1 MKILIATGIFP
12 PDIGGPATYLKKLV
26 FELDKKGFQGQ
37 IITYTDTDDKRD
49 SQWPIIEISR
59 KYILPFRYFFYSW
72 QLFRLAKKTDII
84 YAQDLFSSGLP
95 AALVKKILKK
105 KLVIRLGGDFL
116 WEKAINKEWTKKP
129 LKEYYQDPKSFKEKI
144 YLKIGQLVLKS
155 SDLIIFSTNWQKE
168 IYLENYQIDENKVE
182 VVENPF
188 SEIEPEDNS
197 VVNQKIIFAGR
208 LIKLKNIDFLI
219 RAFANILDNQP
230 DLKLEIIGQGPEK
243 KHLNKLI
250 MDLDVENSVILRKK
264 VPHQELI
271 KEINKCFL
279 FIIPSLTEISPNLAL
294 ECIKIKKPILLTKET
309 GFYERFRNNL
319 IFINPFNQKDLE
331 NKINLLLDKKN
342 YQEYQEKISLISID
356 YSWTEVTDQH
366 INIFKKIV

>member
-12 PDIGGPATYLKKLV
+12 PDIGGPATYLKKLI
-26 FELDKKGFQGQ
+26 FELDKKGFQGWVV
-37 IITYTDTDDKRD
+37 TYADTDNKRD
-49 SQWPIIEISR
+49 NQWPVTEILR
-59 KYILPFRYFFYSW
+59 KHILPFRYFLYFK
-72 QLFRLAKKTDII
+72 QLLGLAKKADII

-95 AALVKKILKK
+95 AALVRKISKK
-105 KLVIRLGGDFL
+105 KLIIRLGGDFL
-116 WEKAINKEWTKKP
+116 WEKAVNKEWTKKP
-129 LKEYYQDPKSFKEKI
+129 LKEYYQERKTFKEKI

-155 SDLIIFSTNWQKE
+155 ADLIIFSTNWQKE
-168 IYLENYQIDENKVE
+168 IYLENYQINRNRVE
-182 VVENPF
+182 VIENPF
-188 SEIEPEDNS
+188 PEIELENNS

-219 RAFANILDNQP
+219 RAFSNILTNQP

-250 MDLDVENSVILRKK
+250 LDLDLENSVILRKK
-264 VPHQELI
+264 VSHQELI

-279 FIIPSLTEISPNLAL
+279 FILPTLTEISPNLAL
-294 ECIKIKKPILLTKET
+294 ECIKLRKPILLTKET
-309 GFYERFRNNL
+309 GFYEKFRNDL

-331 NKINLLLDKKN
+331 DKIRLLLDKKN

-356 YSWTEVTDQH
+356 YSWTKVVDQH